1 MLFGMCG
8 VVMRA
13 LLTTAALLTAPLPF
27 EMLGMLRQQ
36 RVVLG
41 RHAADHVASKAE
53 RGKADAGK
61 SGKEP

>member
-1 MLFGMCG
+1 MLFGMLLFGMCG
-8 VVMRA
+8 AAMRA
-13 LLTTAALLTAPLPF
+13 LLTTPLPF

-41 RHAADHVASKAE
+41 RHAADHVASEAE